1 MNKKMELE
9 KIIVNGIN
17 NGGFTI
23 DGNFKPIQEK
33 KGYMVSL
40 YGYEK
45 TYSLNGDY
53 KDLKADLMKYQ
64 AMVKQYK
71 NIYIGL
77 WIDNDLIYLDIS
89 KHYTSKKRAIQA
101 GIQND
106 QLAVYDIAKNESVY
120 LTIDTY
126 ILYKFNAIT
135 NDIQYIK
142 EFTNINDLKKAVKV
156 SNIYNYIN
164 ESVDEVKHVLKD
176 EFIIIK
182 DRMLLSEL

>member
-1 MNKKMELE
+1 MIDNLLT
-9 KIIVNGIN
+9 NGTN

-23 DGNFKPIQEK
+23 DGNLKPIQEK
-33 KGYMVSL
+33 NGYMVSL

-45 TYSLNGDY
+45 TYPYNGDY
-53 KDLKADLMKYQ
+53 KTLKADLIKYQ

-77 WIDNDLIYLDIS
+77 WIDKDIIYLDIS
-89 KHYTSKKRAIQA
+89 KHYTSKKRALQA
-101 GIQND
+101 GINND
-106 QLAVYDIAKNESVY
+106 QLAIYDIAKNKSIY

-126 ILYKFNAIT
+126 ILYRFNAIK
-135 NDIQYIK
+135 NDVQYIK
-142 EFTNINDLKKAVKV
+142 EYTNINDLKKAVNV

-164 ESVDEVKHVLKD
+164 ESIDEVKHVLND
-176 EFIIIK
+176 EYVIIK

>member
-1 MNKKMELE
+1 MELE
-9 KIIVNGIN
+9 KIITNGIN

-33 KGYMVSL
+33 NGFMVSL

-45 TYSLNGDY
+45 IYPCNGDY
-53 KDLKADLMKYQ
+53 KALKADIMK
-64 AMVKQYK
+64 YK
-71 NIYIGL
+71 NIVAKYKNLYIGL
-77 WIDNDLIYLDIS
+77 WIDNGLIYLDIS
-89 KHYTSKKRAIQA
+89 KHYNSKKRAIQS
-101 GIQND
+101 GIDND
-106 QLAVYDIAKNESVY
+106 QLAIYDIAKNKSIY

-126 ILYKFNAIT
+126 ILYRFNAIT

-142 EFTNINDLKKAVKV
+142 EYTNINDLKKAVNV
-156 SNIYNYIN
+156 ANIYNYIS
-164 ESVDEVKHVLKD
+164 ESVDSIKHVLKD

>member
-1 MNKKMELE
+1 MELE
-9 KIIVNGIN
+9 KIIKDGID

-33 KGYMVSL
+33 NGFMVSL

-45 TYSLNGDY
+45 IYPLNGDY
-53 KDLKADLMKYQ
+53 KDLKADILKYQ
-64 AMVKQYK
+64 AIIKNYK

-77 WIDNDLIYLDIS
+77 WIDKDTIYLDIS
-89 KHYTSKKRAIQA
+89 KHYDSKKRAMQA
-101 GIQND
+101 GINNEQI
-106 QLAVYDIAKNESVY
+106 AIYDIAKNESVY

-126 ILYKFNAIT
+126 ILYRFDAIT

-142 EFTNINDLKKAVKV
+142 EYTNINDLKKAVKV
-156 SNIYNYIN
+156 SNIYHYIS
-164 ESVDEVKHVLKD
+164 ESIDEIKHVLKD

>member
-1 MNKKMELE
+1 MELE
-9 KIIVNGIN
+9 KIIKDGIN
-17 NGGFTI
+17 NDGFTI

-33 KGYMVSL
+33 KGFMVSL

-45 TYSLNGDY
+45 IYPLNGDY
-53 KDLKADLMKYQ
+53 KALKADILKYQ
-64 AMVKQYK
+64 ELIKNYK
-71 NIYIGL
+71 NIYIGM

-89 KHYTSKKRAIQA
+89 KHYNSKKRAMQA
-101 GIQND
+101 GIQNE
-106 QLAVYDIAKNESVY
+106 QLAIYDIAKNKSIY

-126 ILYKFNAIT
+126 ILYRFNAIT

-142 EFTNINDLKKAVKV
+142 EFTNINDLKNAVNV
-156 SNIYNYIN
+156 SNIYHYIS
-164 ESVDEVKHVLKD
+164 ESVDEIKHVLKD